1 MLPQVLQER
10 ILCLT
15 TSCPPPDPLE
25 EEEVW
30 PDWVRPVLCVS
41 IVIVAIAFIAFM
53 KFGQSWFEGSITVIA
68 GLLVVDNTSVV
79 ERGCNVPIFSVT
91 GRQREAN
98 PCPERC
104 GGCGAGDRGP
114 AVGPAEDRP
123 AAASRHEVLLH
134 PQLPAAGQG
143 PGRPG
148 PQVGAEAG
156 LEDGLQ
162 AGVEAGLPGQGL
174 QPCHPHQTRI
184 PRTENWILQI
194 NSDPYAIKLSHPVF
208 YGKSKKDK
216 SVPEA

>member
-1 MLPQVLQER
+1 MFRQVLQER

-53 KFGQSWFEGSITVIA
+53 KFGQSWFEGSITVIVNSTR
-68 GLLVVDNTSVV
+68 VVEA
-79 ERGCNVPIFSVT
+79 ERGCVMCLYFSVT

-98 PCPERC
+98 PCPERR

-114 AVGPAEDRP
+114 AVGPAEDR
-123 AAASRHEVLLH
+123 AAAAGRHEVLLH

-143 PGRPG
+143 PGRPR
-148 PQVGAEAG
+148 PQV
-156 LEDGLQ
+156 
-162 AGVEAGLPGQGL
+162 
-174 QPCHPHQTRI
+174 
-184 PRTENWILQI
+184 
-194 NSDPYAIKLSHPVF
+194 
-208 YGKSKKDK
+208 
-216 SVPEA
+216 